1 MKLPGA
7 PSLDWSIG
15 QAEHYGI
22 EQQKAVAA
30 GRWPRVR
37 RLMLACFLLVS
48 VGELPRQARAQ
59 VLTSQYDN
67 SRTGSNQ
74 RETVLTPRNVNA
86 NQFGKLFSMPVDGS
100 IYAQPLYAPRIE
112 IPGKGVHNI
121 VFVATEHDSVYAFDA
136 DGRST
141 EPLWKVSF
149 LDRQRGV
156 TSIPA
161 RDVDCPFIEPEIGIT
176 STPVIDLHSGTL
188 YVLART
194 KEKAGMLSTRYVQR
208 LHALALTTGAEK
220 FGGPVEIKASVSGS
234 GAGSSNG
241 RIDFEPLRENPRA
254 ALLLAN
260 DKVYLTWASSCD
272 VGPYHGW
279 VMAYDARTLAQ
290 VAAFN
295 ASPDADDSGI
305 WAGDTGPA
313 ADAEGNVFVATGNG
327 KFDTASG
334 GRDYGDSMLKLGL
347 TGRQLLVRDY
357 FTPFNQ
363 QELDAED
370 KDLGSGGPLLLPDQP
385 GSHPHLLV
393 VTGKGGLIYLLDR
406 DHLGGYH
413 TRSDSQIVQTLPGG
427 PDENF
432 GAAAY
437 WNGHVYFIFTGEVP
451 KDFILSRGRLSN
463 EPARGSRRFLD
474 PGATPTVSAN
484 GSKDGIVWALTS
496 KRWNQPDGPAA
507 VLYAFDA
514 SNIAREL
521 YSSEMNASRDR
532 AGVGLRF
539 NIPTVANGRV
549 YVGAKGELDVYGL
562 LSAPGKASAGRRRHI
577 GAKAAIH

>member
-1 MKLPGA
+1 MKAQRDSWLA
-7 PSLDWSIG
+7 RSMG
-15 QAEHYGI
+15 QAEQWDSPQ
-22 EQQKAVAA
+22 EPAVSA
-30 GRWPRVR
+30 GRWQRAH
-37 RLMLACFLLVS
+37 RLVLACLLLVS
-48 VGELPRQARAQ
+48 VGELPRPAQAQ
-59 VLTSQYDN
+59 VATSQYDN

-86 NQFGKLFSMPVDGS
+86 TQFGKLFSLPVDGS
-100 IYAQPLYAPRIE
+100 IYAQPLYVPRIE

-136 DGRST
+136 DGRSM

-176 STPVIDLHSGTL
+176 STPVIDLRSGTL
-188 YVLART
+188 FVLART
-194 KEKAGMLSTRYVQR
+194 REKDGMLSSRYVQR

-220 FGGPVEIKASVSGS
+220 FGGPVEIKASARGS

-241 RIDFEPLRENPRA
+241 QIDFEPLRENPRA
-254 ALLLAN
+254 ALLLVN

-279 VMAYDARTLAQ
+279 VMAYDAHALTQ
-290 VAAFN
+290 VAALN
-295 ASPDADDSGI
+295 TSPDADDSGI

-313 ADAEGNVFVATGNG
+313 ADAEGNVFLATGNG
-327 KFDTASG
+327 KFDVVTG
-334 GRDYGDSMLKLGL
+334 GRDYGDSMLRLSLAGS
-347 TGRQLLVRDY
+347 QLLVRDY

-385 GSHPHLLV
+385 GPHPHLLV
-393 VTGKGGLIYLLDR
+393 VTGKVGLIYVLNR

-413 TRSDSQIVQTLPGG
+413 SRSDSQIVQTLPGG

-451 KDFILSRGRLSN
+451 KDFTLSRGRLSV
-463 EPARGSRRFLD
+463 EPSRGSRRFLD
-474 PGATPTVSAN
+474 PGATPTVSSN
-484 GSKDGIVWALTS
+484 GPKDGIVWALTS
-496 KRWNQPDGPAA
+496 KRWNQPDGPSAA
-507 VLYAFDA
+507 LYAFDA

-532 AGVGLRF
+532 AGIGLRF
-539 NIPTVANGRV
+539 NIPTVANGHV

-562 LSAPGKASAGRRRHI
+562 LSPA
-577 GAKAAIH
+577 AKTGGHSN